1 MQPPSSVGVVA
12 PAPGRC
18 RQPLTSYDAD
28 GPPKSTAIT
37 PPDSLPA
44 SAVWDNAEL
53 MRRLCAKLVI
63 ALALVLTAGAP
74 ARAATVP
81 PTRLVAVELLSETG
95 SVRPGET
102 FWIAL
107 RQQITPGWHT
117 YWGVNPGDAG
127 EPTRIEW
134 ALPAGFTAGEISWP
148 YPSRISAGIA
158 MSYGYEAEVVLPI
171 PVTVSRDVTPG
182 TTVAR
187 HRHRDRQQD
196 RKSTR
201 LNSSHRTISYAV
213 SCLK

>member
-1 MQPPSSVGVVA
+1 MQPPSSVGVE
-12 PAPGRC
+12 APGPRSMPAATHLLRRHRN
-18 RQPLTSYDAD
+18 RQPSLRR
-28 GPPKSTAIT
+28 G
-37 PPDSLPA
+37 SLPA

-63 ALALVLTAGAP
+63 ALALVLAAGAP

-81 PTRLVAVELLSETG
+81 PIRLVAVELLSETG

-148 YPSRISAGIA
+148 YPSRIPPGMGMATGT
-158 MSYGYEAEVVLPI
+158 EAEVGLPT
-171 PVTVSRDVTPG
+171 PVPGRRDVPPG
-182 TTVAR
+182 WTSRRGGQGPGPCAR
-187 HRHRDRQQD
+187 RAG
-196 RKSTR
+196 
-201 LNSSHRTISYAV
+201 IP
-213 SCLK
+213 